1 MSDLDRLRAM
11 NAAVRRRDSLLHQE
25 LAEKSAQRAD
35 AERPGFEG
43 MADEFGAES
52 IVLRQGRPVLAIKRD
67 QAELVLEEADTVTWR
82 DRLTAASAH
91 ITRAARSVGRV
102 EVEGHSLAWLGTGW
116 LIAPDTIITN
126 RHVAGEFGRDTG
138 TTFVFREGLG
148 GTAMVAS
155 IDLLEEIDRG
165 ESLAFQL
172 TEILY
177 IEDTNGPDLA
187 FLRVEQIAGDNPPVP
202 IRLSET
208 SQPDELVAVIGYPAR
223 DSRIPDADLMDEI
236 FGNVYDKKRLAPG
249 QLMEPREGTLVHDC
263 STLGGNSGSVLL
275 SLDTG
280 EAVGLHFAG
289 RFLQGNLAVPSQV
302 VAQRLDD
309 LRSGRPMR
317 QPMIE
322 AGAAPLASPSAPSV
336 AGASSTMSFLVPLTV
351 TVQLG
356 DPTVAGAPGV
366 TVAAGSSGARM
377 EETGETFVETRV
389 EDYLDRTG
397 YDPAFLG
404 DGFAVPLP
412 VVTADLDD
420 VLTFE
425 FAGERQQ
432 VLKYEHFSV
441 QMGTRRKLLRWSAV
455 NIDGTT
461 EIENLGRPGWRN
473 DPRIPTDAQIRD
485 APYGNSPK
493 FARGHMTRR
502 EYPNWGTQEIAER
515 ANADTMHVTNVA
527 PQMQTFNGGVWL
539 QLEGYALQNARKS
552 DVKICVATGPIFA
565 EEDPVKY
572 GVTIPVEFWKVI
584 AFIHDDTGKLS
595 ATGYTMSQLSHLKD
609 EEFVFGAHDTAQR
622 TISSIEARTGLSF
635 GPLAALDP
643 FVEPEGV
650 EPPVLT
656 DVSQIKLV

>member
-11 NAAVRRRDSLLHQE
+11 NAGMRRRDSLLHQE
-25 LAEKSAQRAD
+25 LAQRAD
-35 AERPGFEG
+35 AEGPGFEG
-43 MADEFGAES
+43 IGDEFGAES

-82 DRLTAASAH
+82 DRLTTASAH
-91 ITRAARSVGRV
+91 ITRAARSVGRI

-138 TTFVFREGLG
+138 TTFVFREGLN
-148 GTAMVAS
+148 GTDMVAS
-155 IDLLEEIDRG
+155 IDLLEEIGRE

-172 TEILY
+172 TEILH
-177 IEDTNGPDLA
+177 IEDANGPDLA
-187 FLRVEQIAGDNPPVP
+187 FLRVAQIAGDDPPVP
-202 IRLSET
+202 ILLSET
-208 SQPDELVAVIGYPAR
+208 SEAEELVAVIGYPAR
-223 DSRIPDADLMDEI
+223 DSRIPDAALMDSI

-249 QLMEPREGTLVHDC
+249 QLIAPREGTLVHDC

-275 SLDTG
+275 SLETG
-280 EAVGLHFAG
+280 EAVGVHFAG
-289 RFLQGNLAVPSQV
+289 RFLEGNLAVPSRV

-317 QPMIE
+317 RPVIE
-322 AGAAPLASPSAPSV
+322 AGAAPLASPSAPSTV
-336 AGASSTMSFLVPLTV
+336 GRSSTLSFLVPLSV
-351 TVQLG
+351 TVQIG
-356 DPTVAGAPGV
+356 DPSPAGAALAV
-366 TVAAGSSGARM
+366 TSGSASVEPPDA
-377 EETGETFVETRV
+377 TGEVFVETRV
-389 EDYLDRTG
+389 EDYLDRMG
-397 YDPAFLG
+397 YDHAFLG
-404 DGFAVPLP
+404 DGMSVPLP
-412 VVTADLDD
+412 TVTANLDD

-425 FAGERQQ
+425 FAGEQQQ

-441 QMGTRRKLLRWSAV
+441 LMGTRRKLLRWSAV
-455 NIDGTT
+455 NIDGNS

-473 DPRIPTDAQIRD
+473 DPRIPTDAQIKD

-502 EYPNWGTQEIAER
+502 EYPNWGTQQIAER

-539 QLEGYALQNARKS
+539 QLEEFALQNARKS

-565 EEDPVKY
+565 DDDPVKF
-572 GVTIPVEFWKVI
+572 GVKIPVEFWKVI
-584 AFIHDDTGKLS
+584 AFVHDETGKLS
-595 ATGYTMSQLSHLKD
+595 ATGYTMSQLSHLKY
-609 EEFVFGAHDTAQR
+609 EEFAFGQHDTAQR

-656 DVSQIKLV
+656 DVSQIKLR